1 MTSENG
7 TGMPS
12 LITYEC
18 KSGVVCHIT
27 PLNIATLSA
36 VLIHI
41 QDILPFPDKAAY
53 ALPLEGSFV
62 SDEVKKQA
70 ELDAAD
76 SNPEYQKACSE
87 IMAERL
93 KLENNA
99 ILDLSVRFLKEFN
112 SEQQPVYYL
121 PEELIEQF
129 ALPLAK
135 LRKYAEL
142 PDSDYEAVVWYLVFS
157 GNTLRRR
164 PDNGKMEAI
173 NADFAYV
180 KELAI
185 QQIIPLSHA
194 EVMAGIRYFRY
205 QVPGAKT

>member
-1 MTSENG
+1 MSSENG

-12 LITYEC
+12 LIVYEC

-27 PLNIATLSA
+27 PINIATLSA
-36 VLIHI
+36 ILIHI

-62 SDEVKKQA
+62 SEEVKKQA
-70 ELDAAD
+70 ELDAAE
-76 SNPEYQKACSE
+76 SNPEYIKACDDVRS
-87 IMAERL
+87 ERL

-112 SEQQPVYYL
+112 SEEKPIYYT
-121 PEELIEQF
+121 PEELIERF
-129 ALPLAK
+129 ALPLSK
-135 LRKYAEL
+135 LRKYADL
-142 PDSDYEAVVWYLVFS
+142 PDSDYEAVIWYLVFS

-164 PDNGKMEAI
+164 PDNAKLEAV
-173 NADFAYV
+173 NGDFAYI

-185 QQIIPLSHA
+185 QQIPLSHA

-205 QVPGAKT
+205 SLPGAKA